1 MLLCIFFIYLFKF
14 PSAALLGLYQ
24 IVYSAGEHLMMF
36 YHFVFCKVMTLNYY
50 VLQNWELFIYYI
62 QCSLFC
68 VLSCFVVVNGNL
80 DRILSC
86 FLNSG
91 TYLLF
96 IVAQSSFIIFICEQ
110 KKISWLGLRGIYLL
124 VS

>member
-1 MLLCIFFIYLFKF
+1 
-14 PSAALLGLYQ
+14 
-24 IVYSAGEHLMMF
+24 MMF

-50 VLQNWELFIYYI
+50 VLQNWEFLIYYI
-62 QCSLFC
+62 QCSLYC
-68 VLSCFVVVNGNL
+68 VLSCFAVVNGNL

-86 FLNSG
+86 FSNSG

-110 KKISWLGLRGIYLL
+110 KKNLMVRFKGEFICL
-124 VS
+124 